1 MKKLCCLLLAVL
13 LCCPA
18 ALAEDVQLVASF
30 YPVYIF
36 AQNILQDVPGVSL
49 SCMTAPSTGCLHDYQ
64 LLAGDM
70 LKLSKADALLINGA
84 GMEVFLPAVKHQL
97 PEMRIVDCSEG
108 IELLCADEEHHHDHD
123 HEHKHEAEEYNAHI
137 WLDPKNAIQM
147 VKNMESQ
154 LIDLMPEHAET
165 IAKNASAYITRLEEL
180 DAYIT
185 DRLLAIP
192 SRQIVTFHDSFPY
205 FAKAYDLHIV
215 AVVSMEPEDPLSPQ
229 TLTDVIHQVT
239 AAGNPP
245 LFAEPQ
251 YRNAALEVISRETGA
266 PVYLLDPLVTGD
278 GSMTAYEDV
287 MKKNLHTLLEALSK

>member
-1 MKKLCCLLLAVL
+1 MKKLCCLLLAML
-13 LCCPA
+13 LCCLS

-36 AQNILQDVPGVSL
+36 AQNLLVDIPGVSL

-97 PEMRIVDCSEG
+97 PEMKIVDCSEG
-108 IELLCADEEHHHDHD
+108 IELICADEEHHHDHG

-147 VKNMESQ
+147 VKNMESR
-154 LIDLMPEHAET
+154 LIELMPEYADAIAE
-165 IAKNASAYITRLEEL
+165 NASAYVARLEEL
-180 DAYIT
+180 NAYLSDSLMAT
-185 DRLLAIP
+185 S
-192 SRQIVTFHDSFPY
+192 SRKIVTFHDSFPY

-215 AVVSMEPEDPLSPQ
+215 AVVSMEPEEPLTPKA
-229 TLTDVIHQVT
+229 LTDVIHQVT

-287 MKKNLHTLLEALSK
+287 MEKNLHVLLEALSK